1 MAGRLQIPY
10 MGDIFKSYS
19 VETGRL
25 QAEIDIS
32 LKVQNALLIFWVFF
46 YSKFPL
52 RVTLS
57 PQDGFETAT
66 VIILDN
72 VTLCGS
78 YNTNLL
84 KWHSHDLQNIF
95 LQTSLN
101 VKLPSIPWG
110 NLSNIPVKKNNNN
123 VNNIGQ

>member
-1 MAGRLQIPY
+1 M
-10 MGDIFKSYS
+10 
-19 VETGRL
+19 
-25 QAEIDIS
+25 
-32 LKVQNALLIFWVFF
+32 
-46 YSKFPL
+46 
-52 RVTLS
+52 TLS
-57 PQDGFETAT
+57 SQDGFETAT

-84 KWHSHDLQNIF
+84 KWHSHDLQNMF

-110 NLSNIPVKKNNNN
+110 NLSNIPVKKMTTMTNDNN
-123 VNNIGQ
+123 VNRISQ